1 MLKMP
6 TLFLIRAVACL
17 LSGVLLSLSQAQLPA
32 SAQFT
37 SYAPGGRQQQSRPGQ
52 RPGGAAAGIK
62 YGGGIV
68 YPEFRNP
75 RGIVHYTSDRMPL
88 KVFVAPGWSLDEFI
102 DETMGAPTVNV
113 DNVGAWPRLMLEVMQ
128 KPDQLKDLPVAPGYN
143 DQAYQAAVQGISMWK
158 PLEKE
163 GLFSYQITND
173 PTEADIYYFW
183 THHFVN
189 KMGLAL
195 FANDIRGLTSKE
207 IFPYQAVLR
216 GGKAEFKPVVVLL
229 RTTESDGTPVP
240 FVRLRAA
247 AAHEFGHALGIDGHS
262 TNPVD
267 LMSKFHGKGVVS
279 PNDAATVRY
288 MYKHTPDLI
297 P

>member
-1 MLKMP
+1 MA
-6 TLFLIRAVACL
+6 AVAFGL
-17 LSGVLLSLSQAQLPA
+17 LAWLA
-32 SAQFT
+32 SANLRAEAQFT
-37 SYAPGGRQQQSRPGQ
+37 SYSSGTARPGARSGA
-52 RPGGAAAGIK
+52 RPGGAASPFK

-68 YPEFRNP
+68 YPEFKNP
-75 RGIVHYTSDRMPL
+75 RGVVHYTRDRMPL

-113 DNVGAWPRLMLEVMQ
+113 DNVSAWPKLLFEVMQ
-128 KPDQLKDLPVAPGYN
+128 KPDQLKDLPIAEGYSE
-143 DQAYQAAVQGISMWK
+143 QAYQAAVQGVSMWK

-163 GLFSYQITND
+163 GLFSYQLTDD

-183 THHFVN
+183 TKQFVN

-207 IFPYQAVLR
+207 IFPYKAVLA
-216 GGKAEFKPVVVLL
+216 GGKAEFKPVVILL
-229 RTTESDGTPVP
+229 RTTEADGSQIP
-240 FVRLRAA
+240 FGRLKAS

-267 LMSKFHGKGVVS
+267 LMSKFHGKGMIS

-288 MYKHTPDLI
+288 MYKCAPDLI